1 MNEKK
6 YCRLRHSVTKDEV
19 QLVEDYVDGLH
30 MIRHFF
36 AEAKDGLFRE
46 INQQPCRNDE
56 VFGAMWSDTL
66 KGYKGL
72 NWEVIDE

>member
-1 MNEKK
+1 MTEKK
-6 YCRLRHSVTKDEV
+6 YCRLRHAVTKDEV
-19 QLVEDYVDGLH
+19 QLAEDYVDGVH

-46 INQQPCRNDE
+46 ITIQVCREDAE
-56 VFGAMWSDTL
+56 FGAMWSDTV

-72 NWEVIDE
+72 NWEVVDE